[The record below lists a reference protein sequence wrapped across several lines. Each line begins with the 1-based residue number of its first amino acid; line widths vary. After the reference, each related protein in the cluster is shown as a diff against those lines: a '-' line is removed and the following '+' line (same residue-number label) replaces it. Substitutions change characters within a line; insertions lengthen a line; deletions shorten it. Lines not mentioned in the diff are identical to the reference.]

1 MPNYFDRQGNPI
13 GRMEWVQFFEDLQ
26 YRRVAETTLQDGKYV
41 STVWLGFGHRFGGN
55 GLPLIFETLVFPA
68 PGNFRDLDCARYST
82 EAEALNGHNAMVE
95 KWRKGEPDD

>member
-68 PGNFRDLDCARYST
+68 PGDFLDLDSARYST
-82 EAEALNGHNAMVE
+82 EVEALNGHNAMVE
-95 KWRKGEPDD
+95 KWRKGEPNA